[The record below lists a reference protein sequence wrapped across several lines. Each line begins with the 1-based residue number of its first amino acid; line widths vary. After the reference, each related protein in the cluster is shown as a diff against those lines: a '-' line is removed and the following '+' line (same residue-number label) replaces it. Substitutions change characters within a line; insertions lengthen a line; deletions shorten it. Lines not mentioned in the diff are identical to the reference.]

1 MKKIL
6 QKTVL
11 VSAVGFATLSVQ
23 KVMATDNSQVSSNSS
38 SISTSKES
46 SSNNSVISDSQSK
59 EKKENSSESQSVLED
74 SATLKQNTEIGP
86 GYYATKKL
94 TTRSLLTRTDTQ
106 GFINNIR
113 AGAIAGWNKYGVLP
127 SVSGAQAI
135 LESSWG

>member
-59 EKKENSSESQSVLED
+59 EKKKTVASLNQF
-74 SATLKQNTEIGP
+74 LKI
-86 GYYATKKL
+86 A
-94 TTRSLLTRTDTQ
+94 LL
-106 GFINNIR
+106 
-113 AGAIAGWNKYGVLP
+113 
-127 SVSGAQAI
+127 
-135 LESSWG
+135 